1 MKSLTIILF
10 IGVLFSGCS
19 LLNPG
24 YLNSK
29 PDIEKMTP
37 YKTTL
42 SDVDDALGTPAI
54 SQIEFGNQIKY
65 KYFYNTPNAS
75 VDTSLMIKGNYSE
88 GCKDCGEIIATFAWK
103 GGVSD
108 YKQFLLRGLA
118 VSDKRM
124 DGEVNRACA
133 LLAEKKF
140 EEAYPVLLKEAERHS
155 SLAQHTVGLMYVNGD
170 GVKKDYGKAAYW
182 FARAS
187 GADYPPALY
196 DLGAIYRNGEGVVVD
211 VNKAVYFYTKSA
223 NSGYP
228 LAMTELIKIYKV
240 IGDQKQVDYWTKR
253 YETLSKNKR

>member
-1 MKSLTIILF
+1 MKNLIIILF

-29 PDIEKMTP
+29 PEIEKMIP

-42 SDVDDALGTPAI
+42 SDVEDTLGTPAI

-88 GCKDCGEIIATFAWK
+88 GCKDCGQIIATFAWK
-103 GGVSD
+103 GGVGD

-118 VSDKRM
+118 VSDKRIES
-124 DGEVNRACA
+124 EVSHACA

-140 EEAYPVLLKEAERHS
+140 EEAYPILLKAAEGHS
-155 SLAQHTVGLMYVNGD
+155 SLAQQTVGLMYVNGD
-170 GVKKDYGKAAYW
+170 GVERDYIKAAHW

-196 DLGAIYRNGEGVVVD
+196 DLGAIYRNGEGVAVD
-211 VNKAVYFYTKSA
+211 VNTAIYFYTKSA
-223 NSGYP
+223 NFGYP
-228 LAMTELIKIYKV
+228 MAMTELIKIHKA
-240 IGDQKQVDYWTKR
+240 IGDQKQVEYWTKR
-253 YETLSKNKR
+253 YESISKNKR